1 MQHVRKHVLS
11 FTLQILIVVIF
22 LDAIV
27 GFTSSPVK
35 QPTPE
40 LIERIQN
47 AMQLTT
53 AGQTNITAASLA
65 VDEWKVTRQQE
76 TFDQTLPSIQMLCN
90 TLYASSL
97 SRIGKDRDALR
108 IHNETLLMMDQCRNQ
123 DLNFDTVLQTRI
135 GRAESF
141 IRLLNYDSAK
151 MEYISL
157 LQFLRELVQDFS
169 SIQLQMSKLLYA
181 AATCELRMG
190 NPIGAIE
197 MIESVV
203 EQGNVDIFEAFDGD
217 LIGLYGVLLYECNK
231 NIEKGKAMIQHAA
244 ANDSASPVYKWFHD
258 VLNAK
263 ENVESNSFQ
272 TCLQDKN
279 AFLRLVTMNL
289 GPFDDPA
296 LLHLDD
302 KVFLNDLLQEETSEH
317 CTTHCLPKGFV
328 LPREKDELK
337 QYYKSNP
344 SITSW
349 MKKERS
355 GYGSHGNQI
364 IEKNEIQDI
373 LGKDLSQYDDEILCQ
388 RLIEPSMLLEG
399 RKFTIRVYVIYFQ
412 ESSIGKGDDDFRIL
426 NEGLVKLAE
435 EEFVQGVDHLNV
447 NRMYMTNSGRIEGDG
462 MLQYDLN
469 ALKSFMDDSDN
480 GSFEELWKRVNESI
494 CFVMERFQNYKERT
508 NVGVQS
514 TTCSKMLSSSIP
526 KILGFDYIVD
536 DEKQPWLLEVNRFPG
551 LEPRGAVDEAIK
563 RSVVNLAWE
572 LASRKINDAES
583 DC

>member
-1 MQHVRKHVLS
+1 MQHIRKYVLS
-11 FTLQILIVVIF
+11 FLLQILIAIIF
-22 LDAIV
+22 TRIDVIV

-35 QPTPE
+35 QPSSE
-40 LIERIQN
+40 LIQRIQN

-65 VDEWKVTRQQE
+65 VDEWKVTRQHK

-108 IHNETLLMMDQCRNQ
+108 IHNETLLIMDQCKSGE
-123 DLNFDTVLQTRI
+123 LNIDTVLQTRI

-141 IRLLNYDSAK
+141 IRLLKYDSAK

-157 LQFLRELVQDFS
+157 LEFLREHVQDMS

-181 AATCELRMG
+181 AATCELRSG

-197 MIESVV
+197 MIESAVG
-203 EQGNVDIFEAFDGD
+203 QRTVDIFDAFDGD

-231 NIEKGKAMIQHAA
+231 NIEKGKVMIQHAA
-244 ANDSASPVYKWFHD
+244 ADDTASPVYKWFND
-258 VLNAK
+258 VLNGK
-263 ENVESNSFQ
+263 ENVENNSFQ
-272 TCLQDKN
+272 SCLQDTLQDKN

-289 GPFDDPA
+289 GPFDDPT
-296 LLHLDD
+296 LLQLDD
-302 KVFLNDLLQEETSEH
+302 KVFLNDLLQEESSAH

-328 LPREKDELK
+328 LPREKDALK
-337 QYYKSNP
+337 QYYQSNP

-364 IEKNEIQDI
+364 IDRDEIQEI
-373 LGKDLSQYDDEILCQ
+373 LRKDLSQYDDEILCQ

-412 ESSIGKGDDDFRIL
+412 ESSIGKGDDEVRIL
-426 NEGLVKLAE
+426 KQGLVKLAE
-435 EEFVQGVDHLNV
+435 EEFVQGVDHLNL

-462 MLQYDLN
+462 MLQYDMD
-469 ALKSFMDDSDN
+469 ALKSFMDDSGT
-480 GSFEELWKRVNESI
+480 GSFEDLWKRVNESI
-494 CFVMERFQNYKERT
+494 SCVMERFRNQKEQIDA
-508 NVGVQS
+508 GGAQS
-514 TTCSKMLSSSIP
+514 TVCSKMLSSSVP

-551 LEPRGAVDEAIK
+551 KILT
-563 RSVVNLAWE
+563 VVQVSYL
-572 LASRKINDAES
+572 SFY
-583 DC
+583 